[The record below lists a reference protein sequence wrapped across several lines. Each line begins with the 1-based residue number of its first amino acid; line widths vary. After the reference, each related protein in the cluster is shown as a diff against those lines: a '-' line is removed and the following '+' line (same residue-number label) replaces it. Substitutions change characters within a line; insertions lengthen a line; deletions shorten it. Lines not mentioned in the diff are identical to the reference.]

1 MFRFVCALFIA
12 LTVLCTVT
20 SAGKLA
26 CNRPNEEYHCGS
38 ACQTT
43 CATLGQRC
51 PITNIRCNDAC
62 YCKEGYARY
71 GGDTSACVP
80 ISQCN
85 SKRSMILQTLRSKQ
99 FSKNSG
105 F

>member
-1 MFRFVCALFIA
+1 MSRTAVIFLFVVVAYLYA
-12 LTVLCTVT
+12 T
-20 SAGKLA
+20 SAARLV

-51 PITNIRCNDAC
+51 PIINIRCNDAC

-71 GGDTSACVP
+71 GGDSGMCVP

-85 SKRSMILQTLRSKQ
+85 RKRSTIARILRSKQ
-99 FSKNSG
+99 L
-105 F
+105 

>member
-1 MFRFVCALFIA
+1 MFRFVCVLFIA
-12 LTVLCTVT
+12 LMVFCTAT
-20 SAGKLA
+20 SAGKLV
-26 CNRPNEEYHCGS
+26 CNRPNEEYRCGS

-51 PITNIRCNDAC
+51 PIVNIRCNDAC

-71 GGDTSACVP
+71 GGDTGMCVS

-85 SKRSMILQTLRSKQ
+85 SKRSAIAQILRSKQ
-99 FSKNSG
+99 LSKNSG
-105 F
+105 V